1 MVVLSTAEAGQK
13 IATVGW
19 TIARIIAVLRVN
31 EIIDFCNFPMR
42 SIQVDV
48 GVGVQCEG
56 HILVPQHL
64 LNDLRRY
71 TRFHHSRGEGVP
83 QGVHAELLQLCPLD
97 DLIQVP
103 VHRVGLDDRALR

>member
-1 MVVLSTAEAGQK
+1 MVVLSTAEAGRK

-42 SIQVDV
+42 SIQSDV
-48 GVGVQCEG
+48 RVGVQG
-56 HILVPQHL
+56 QGYILVPQHL
-64 LNDLRRY
+64 LDNLRRH

-83 QGVHAELLQLCPLD
+83 QGMHTELLQFRPLD
-97 DLIQVP
+97 DLIQVS
-103 VHRVGLDDRALR
+103 VYCVGFDDRALG